1 MHRIAPTDTMVLQK
15 PTQLDENDQHT
26 DAGQAARKPLHE
38 RLDFRTSMARTNG
51 RHPQFGPPWGG
62 GGQTKPWLGFS
73 LGGCWSLM
81 APAPSPGPSSRP
93 QPQGVL
99 EPQCPGPG
107 PNHTE
112 SGVSVHPPHATM
124 HMHLL
129 MYGTML
135 RAHNCLQTEHGPHVV
150 CLFVCLLACLLA
162 CLFVCLLVSGLML
175 LLTFICSTTRLLVC
189 LFMFRSAL
197 LVVDSERLH
206 VIFIEWTL
214 RKSSLVTLMRR
225 LHVMHAQQMPQ
236 MDKPLC
242 RVGTL
247 AL

>member
-1 MHRIAPTDTMVLQK
+1 MVRAIDLGLGNGPGPRIWEPGILSPALENSSRTPGKLLGEFMHRIAPTDTMVLQK

-99 EPQCPGPG
+99 EPQRPGPG
-107 PNHTE
+107 MK
-112 SGVSVHPPHATM
+112 V
-124 HMHLL
+124 
-129 MYGTML
+129 
-135 RAHNCLQTEHGPHVV
+135 Q
-150 CLFVCLLACLLA
+150 
-162 CLFVCLLVSGLML
+162 
-175 LLTFICSTTRLLVC
+175 STKY
-189 LFMFRSAL
+189 FRSGG
-197 LVVDSERLH
+197 S
-206 VIFIEWTL
+206 T
-214 RKSSLVTLMRR
+214 
-225 LHVMHAQQMPQ
+225 
-236 MDKPLC
+236 
-242 RVGTL
+242 
-247 AL
+247 

>member
-1 MHRIAPTDTMVLQK
+1 MVRAIDLGLGNGPGPRIWEPGILSPALENSSRTPGKLLGEFMHRIAPTDTMVLQK

-112 SGVSVHPPHATM
+112 
-124 HMHLL
+124 
-129 MYGTML
+129 
-135 RAHNCLQTEHGPHVV
+135 
-150 CLFVCLLACLLA
+150 
-162 CLFVCLLVSGLML
+162 
-175 LLTFICSTTRLLVC
+175 
-189 LFMFRSAL
+189 
-197 LVVDSERLH
+197 
-206 VIFIEWTL
+206 
-214 RKSSLVTLMRR
+214 
-225 LHVMHAQQMPQ
+225 
-236 MDKPLC
+236 
-242 RVGTL
+242 
-247 AL
+247 